1 MADEAST
8 SASASRRPTT
18 DTYEGLS
25 SLSKLGRSSNSISW
39 PGGWSDRPTD
49 RPLASSP
56 PACLYRLCA
65 LLKIGVHSRI
75 PARRWPDVRRI
86 VYRRAFCRVH
96 SRRACVFTARASVH
110 KRLWKGNRP
119 KRGNTRRI
127 DFQWARWGD
136 FPVLNWEIL
145 LGLYGIIFL
154 LISIDR
160 GWFVR
165 IGALR
170 RDWEE
175 IEEKSLKFFF
185 PERVICNFF

>member
-1 MADEAST
+1 MRHRRRRRRRDARRQTRTKASPL
-8 SASASRRPTT
+8 SRSLAAARIPFRGQGDDPT
-18 DTYEGLS
+18 
-25 SLSKLGRSSNSISW
+25 
-39 PGGWSDRPTD
+39 DRPTD

-119 KRGNTRRI
+119 RRGNTRRI

-175 IEEKSLKFFF
+175 IEEESLKFFF